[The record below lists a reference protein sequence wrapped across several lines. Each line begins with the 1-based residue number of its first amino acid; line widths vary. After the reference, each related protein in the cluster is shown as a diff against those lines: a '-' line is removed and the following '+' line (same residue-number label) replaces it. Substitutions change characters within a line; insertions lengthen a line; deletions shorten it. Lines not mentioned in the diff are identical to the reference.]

1 MSYRFIRAEKG
12 PLDGPFLEN
21 FNLQVCIPSTDV
33 WDAGFAMSLL
43 QMQMQLFETHVG
55 KRTYFNVNNRLG
67 SMLSLNR
74 EELILNALEVE
85 PRISHILML
94 DSDMTFPADTAHWLA
109 WRNEPIVLANYVKRV
124 IPTLPTMR
132 GMDGRLL
139 ATLDHSTG
147 LQPVKYGGLG
157 VCMVHREV
165 FERVP
170 RPWFH
175 FEWYQDAKGVWKM
188 RGEDVYFF
196 DKCREHGYQVLCD
209 HDLSKHV
216 THRGAFEYTHRMAF
230 LDEDEDVFD
239 GDGRYTPEAKIERLK
254 AKEEEAHAKSA
265 A

>member
-1 MSYRFIRAEKG
+1 MTHSVIRTEKG
-12 PLDGPFLEN
+12 PLDGPFLEE

-33 WDAGFAMSLL
+33 WDASFAMSLL

-85 PRISHILML
+85 PKITHILML
-94 DSDMTFPADTAHWLA
+94 DSDMCFPADTAHWLA

-124 IPTLPTMR
+124 IPTVPVTR

-139 ATLDHSTG
+139 ATLDKSTG
-147 LQPVKYGGLG
+147 LEPVKYGGLG

-175 FEWYQDAKGVWKM
+175 FEWYETPKGKLAM

-196 DKCREHGYQVLCD
+196 DKCRAAGYDVLVD

-216 THRGAFEYTHRMAF
+216 THRGSFEYTHRMAF
-230 LDEDEDVFD
+230 LDEDEDVYD
-239 GDGRYTPEAKIERLK
+239 DQGRYTPEAKIERLK
-254 AKEEEAHAKSA
+254 AHEEGNAKSA